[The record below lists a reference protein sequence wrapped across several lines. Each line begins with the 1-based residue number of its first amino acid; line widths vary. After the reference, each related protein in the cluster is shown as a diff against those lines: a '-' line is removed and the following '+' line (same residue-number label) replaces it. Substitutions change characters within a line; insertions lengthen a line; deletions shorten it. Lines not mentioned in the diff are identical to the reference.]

1 MAVESAVIEKLK
13 EEFGNVIVETHRFR
27 GDDTAVVS
35 REKVIDVLTF
45 LKQDTD
51 MAFEFLMDVTAVDYL
66 GQEPRFEVVYHLY
79 SFARNRRVRIKTKV
93 PEEDAVVDTASSVW
107 KGADWFEREIYDM
120 YGISFK
126 GHPDLRRILL
136 YEEFEGHPLRKDY
149 PLDLRQPTVPT
160 REFPDPE
167 KQVRRDIDEWRVRK

>member
-1 MAVESAVIEKLK
+1 
-13 EEFGNVIVETHRFR
+13 
-27 GDDTAVVS
+27 
-35 REKVIDVLTF
+35 
-45 LKQDTD
+45 
-51 MAFEFLMDVTAVDYL
+51 
-66 GQEPRFEVVYHLY
+66 
-79 SFARNRRVRIKTKV
+79 
-93 PEEDAVVDTASSVW
+93 
-107 KGADWFEREIYDM
+107 M